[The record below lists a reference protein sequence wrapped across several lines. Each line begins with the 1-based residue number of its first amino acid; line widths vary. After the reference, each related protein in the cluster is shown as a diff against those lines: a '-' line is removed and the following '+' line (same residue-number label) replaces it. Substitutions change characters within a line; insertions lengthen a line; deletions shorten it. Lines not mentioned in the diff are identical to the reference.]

1 MTSLE
6 LAKAAVQI
14 LDKKKGM
21 DLKLIGIRD
30 ISVLADYFVIAT
42 GTSSTHVKAL
52 ADEVESQLKEQYGV
66 STEHTEGYRSNSWIL
81 LDYGNVIVHVFTEES
96 RAFYDLDRLWQDGEI
111 VDIQEILKA
120 NEE

>member
-6 LAKAAVQI
+6 LAKEAVQI

-52 ADEVESQLKEQYGV
+52 AEERHSIA
-66 STEHTEGYRSNSWIL
+66 TEHTEGYRSNSWIL

-96 RAFYDLDRLWQDGEI
+96 RAFYDLDRLWQDGET
-111 VDIQEILKA
+111 VDITEILKA